1 MTGLFLQ
8 RLYESQHF
16 LLPQGSFSS
25 FSRTDFSMLIVPSG
39 ESTKGIILLDHDHR
53 HYIRSNLNLEHAPN
67 LEPA

>member
-1 MTGLFLQ
+1 
-8 RLYESQHF
+8 
-16 LLPQGSFSS
+16 
-25 FSRTDFSMLIVPSG
+25 MLIVPSG